1 MQDKE
6 LYRQLLGLKKPW
18 EVAEVKVDLEG
29 QQVDI
34 WVKWPVDKKASC
46 PECNRECD
54 IYDHRK
60 ERGWRHL
67 DTMQF
72 QTILHCRIP
81 RVKCNE
87 HGVKSIGVAWAESR
101 SQFTAL
107 FERLAIDVLLAC
119 ENQTKAKGLLKL
131 SWDEVHKIQE
141 RSVER
146 GLSLREEVGVKHM
159 GVDEKSFLKG
169 HKYATVLSNIDESCV
184 IDVSRDRKEESL
196 SEILQK
202 MPEEQRSDV
211 EAIAMD
217 IWDPYMNAAQRMLPN
232 ADIVHD
238 KFHIAKHLG
247 EAVDKVRKAENRS
260 LSKEG
265 IDMLKGTK
273 YLWLTNPNNWSEKQE
288 ALFKELRDKE
298 LKVGRAWSMKEM
310 FSDLWGYVYEKAARS
325 FFKKWYFW
333 ATHSRLK
340 PMADAAKMIKR
351 HLDNI
356 LTYLKH
362 RITNAVAEGLNSK
375 IQQIKSSAR
384 GFRNFENF
392 RIAILFYCGKLNMY
406 PHKSQ

>member
-6 LYRQLLGLKKPW
+6 LYRQLLGLEKPW
-18 EVAEVKVDLEG
+18 EVTEVEVDLEG
-29 QQVDI
+29 QKVDI
-34 WVKWPVDKKASC
+34 WVNWPVSKQASC
-46 PECNRECD
+46 PECNREHY

-60 ERGWRHL
+60 ERSWRHL

-81 RVKCNE
+81 RVKCKE
-87 HGVKSIGVAWAESR
+87 HGVKSITVPWAEGR

-107 FERLAIDVLLAC
+107 FERVAIDVLLAC
-119 ENQTKAKGLLKL
+119 ENQTKAKDLIKL

-141 RSVER
+141 RAVER
-146 GLSLREEVGVKHM
+146 GLSRREAVVAKHM

-169 HKYATVLSNIDESCV
+169 HKYATVLSNLEESCV
-184 IDVSRDRKEESL
+184 IDVSRDRKEASL
-196 SEILQK
+196 SEIFKK
-202 MPEEQRSDV
+202 MPEDQRDKV

-217 IWDPYMNAAQRMLPN
+217 MWEPYINTTQRVLPN
-232 ADIVHD
+232 AYIVHD
-238 KFHIAKHLG
+238 KFHISKNIG
-247 EAVDKVRKAENRS
+247 EAVDKVRKAENRN

-265 IDMLKGTK
+265 IDTLKGTK
-273 YLWLTNPNNWSEKQE
+273 YLWLTNPTNWSEKHE
-288 ALFKELRDKE
+288 ALFNELKDKE

-310 FSDLWGYVYEKAARS
+310 FSDLWGYVYEKAARN

-340 PMADAAKMIKR
+340 PMVDVAKLIKR